1 MEEEKQ
7 NKRERYID
15 FTKLKEPEVK
25 PKEETKLEV
34 QQPIQSI
41 KSISSPQ
48 IIKKPIAQEESQP
61 KERKN
66 LLKIIVVGGAI
77 LILFSLLVSGYL
89 YYEFNLIKEQ
99 KIIYDA
105 DWNCIA
111 EKCTEYWTQ
120 ESFVKENCNLNEPGV
135 IYCEIDYQGQQVTLP
150 LEQINIQPDT
160 MCKTSECAVEIP
172 IRKKL

>member
-7 NKRERYID
+7 DTREKYID
-15 FTKLKEPEVK
+15 FTKVKESEVKIKEDQQEVK
-25 PKEETKLEV
+25 PLIQPPTK
-34 QQPIQSI
+34 
-41 KSISSPQ
+41 K
-48 IIKKPIAQEESQP
+48 IKKGFQIS
-61 KERKN
+61 
-66 LLKIIVVGGAI
+66 KIFMVGCII
-77 LILFSLLVSGYL
+77 LILFSIVSSAYL

-120 ESFVKENCNLNEPGV
+120 EEFIKEHCKLNESGETN
-135 IYCEIDYQGQQVTLP
+135 CEIEYEGQLITLS
-150 LEQINIQPDT
+150 LEQINIQPDS

-172 IRKKL
+172 IRKNL

>member
-7 NKRERYID
+7 DTREKYID
-15 FTKLKEPEVK
+15 FTKVKESEVKIKEDQQEVK
-25 PKEETKLEV
+25 PLI
-34 QQPIQSI
+34 QP
-41 KSISSPQ
+41 PTPPP
-48 IIKKPIAQEESQP
+48 IIKKQIVQEEP
-61 KERKN
+61 PTK
-66 LLKIIVVGGAI
+66 KIKKGFQISKIFMVGCII
-77 LILFSLLVSGYL
+77 LILFSIVSSAYL

-120 ESFVKENCNLNEPGV
+120 EEFIKEHCKLNESGETNCA
-135 IYCEIDYQGQQVTLP
+135 IEYEGQLITLS
-150 LEQINIQPDT
+150 LDQINIQPDS

-172 IRKKL
+172 IRKNL